1 MYFQTEDNYLN
12 ILLVEDSPTQA
23 EQLRYI
29 LEKRNFRVTL
39 AGNGKQALEILRE
52 FRPNV
57 VITDVVMPE
66 MDGYELCRTI
76 RSREKLKDIP
86 VILVT
91 TLSDPTDVIRGLEV
105 GANNFITKPY
115 DERYLVSRL
124 QYLIT
129 NMELRKDLTAEMGI
143 NVYFSGKN
151 YFITAERLQILDL
164 LLSTYENAYH
174 QNCELL
180 NAQKKLQEL
189 NEHLEDIV
197 RARTAELLSAN
208 AQLKIELQ
216 ERLRAEEE
224 KTKLQAQLHQAQRM
238 ESVGRL
244 AGGVAHDYNNMLSV
258 ILGYAQMALDKVEPD
273 STLSEDLREILSAAE
288 RSTRITRQLLTFARK
303 QTIVPQVLDLNE
315 TVQGMINML
324 KRLIGEDITLN
335 WRPGAQLQ
343 PVKIDPS
350 QMDQLLANLCVNA
363 RDAIVGVG
371 MIDIETSMA
380 TIRPEDCADNAEL
393 VVGDYVVIS
402 VGDTGCG
409 MEKDVQEKIFEPFFT
424 TKAVGHG
431 TGLGLSTVY
440 GIVHQHNGFI
450 NVVSAPGRGTTFKIF
465 LPTQHSEIT
474 TKEGTGNGV
483 TQRGQGQTVLIVE
496 DDEAILKLTGQML
509 RNLGYSVLSANS
521 PGKALSIARE
531 NLQSIDLLL
540 TDVIMPEMNGRDLA
554 ELLAAIHPE
563 IKCLFMSGYSSN
575 IIDGQGMLG
584 KGLHLIAKP
593 FTAKK
598 LAAKVHELLDSK
610 AAPPAATYN

>member
-1 MYFQTEDNYLN
+1 MPFQTNENSFN
-12 ILLVEDSPTQA
+12 ILVVEDSPTQA

-29 LEKRNFRVTL
+29 LEKRNYQVTV
-39 AGNGKQALEILRE
+39 AANGKQAVEILRE
-52 FRPNV
+52 FRPHV

-76 RSREKLKDIP
+76 RSREHIKDIP

-91 TLSDPTDVIRGLEV
+91 TLSDPTDVIKGLEV

-129 NMELRKDLTAEMGI
+129 NMELRKELTAEMGI
-143 NVYFSGKN
+143 NVYFSGRN

-164 LLSTYENAYH
+164 LLSTYENAYQ

-224 KTKLQAQLHQAQRM
+224 KEKLLAQLHQAQRM

-258 ILGYAQMALDKVEPD
+258 ILGYTQMALDKVQHD
-273 STLSEDLREILSAAE
+273 STLHEDLREILSAAE
-288 RSTRITRQLLTFARK
+288 RSSRITRQLLTFARK
-303 QTIVPQVLDLNE
+303 QNIVPQVLDLNE
-315 TVQGMINML
+315 TVQGMLNML
-324 KRLIGEDITLN
+324 KRMIGEDITLN
-335 WRPGAQLQ
+335 WRPAPHLS

-350 QMDQLLANLCVNA
+350 QVDQLLANLCVNA
-363 RDAIVGVG
+363 RDAILGVG
-371 MIDIETSMA
+371 TVDIETGMA
-380 TIRPEDCADNAEL
+380 AITPEEIAENAAL
-393 VVGDYVVIS
+393 VVGEYVVLTVS
-402 VGDTGCG
+402 DTGCG
-409 MEKDVQEKIFEPFFT
+409 MEKDVLENIFEPFFT
-424 TKAVGHG
+424 TKAEGHG

-440 GIVHQHNGFI
+440 GIVHQNNGFI
-450 NVVSAPGRGTTFKIF
+450 SVESSPGHGTTFKTY
-465 LPTQHSEIT
+465 LPTWDESVAVVGTAGNAT
-474 TKEGTGNGV
+474 TR
-483 TQRGQGQTVLIVE
+483 RGQGQTILVVE
-496 DDEAILKLTGQML
+496 DDEAILKLTCRML
-509 RNLGYSVLSANS
+509 SNLGYSVLPAGS

-531 NLQSIDLLL
+531 HQGPIQLLL
-540 TDVIMPEMNGRDLA
+540 SDVIMPEMNGRDLA
-554 ELLAAIHPE
+554 ELLVAIHPDM
-563 IKCLFMSGYSSN
+563 KCLFMSGYSAN
-575 IIDGQGMLG
+575 IIEGQKGMA
-584 KGLHLIAKP
+584 KGLQLIAKP
-593 FTAKK
+593 FMAKN
-598 LAAKVHELLDSK
+598 LAAKIHELLDSEPT
-610 AAPPAATYN
+610 PPASMNN